1 MHGELGAGKVG
12 DMRCDLGRCRS
23 GCGNHRIDRPADGCT
38 GSELRRPAHDR
49 RLTDEFEDP
58 EGEVGQGSVDRC
70 AEPGCGEVALK
81 DLGRGDRNEGA
92 VEIEERSGGG
102 GHAQSVCQFRTI
114 HERAGTWGTNDRRF
128 GTFLKRFR
136 GMYIG
141 YDEKQEAL
149 RKELRDYYNEL
160 LTPEIRDALA
170 AEEGTGPVHREIVGK
185 MGRDGW
191 LTVGWPEEYGGRGY
205 SAVEQFVMFDESVA
219 IGAPIPMLTVN
230 TVGPTLMQ
238 YGTQEQK
245 DFFLPKIS
253 RGEITFCVGYSEP
266 DAGTDLASLQC
277 RAVRDGDE
285 FVINGQKTWTSLA
298 RDADYIWLAARTN
311 PDVKKHKGISLF
323 CIPMDTPGLSIEP
336 LHLLSSHNINHTF
349 FDDVRVPAST
359 LIGEENG
366 GWGLIT
372 SQLNRERVTI
382 CSSGMVTKA
391 LEETVEFAK
400 STQLADGTTLIDKP
414 WVQRNLAEVTA
425 ELEFLRLMNWKVA
438 WEVATHIDGKELD
451 ELDFE
456 HMKAFIADSSSVKVF
471 GTEFFHRSYR
481 KLMEIYGPQA
491 TIAKGSIGHLTR
503 LEMQYRSTIILT
515 FGGGTNEMQRDL
527 ISQFG
532 LGYPKADR

>member
-1 MHGELGAGKVG
+1 
-12 DMRCDLGRCRS
+12 
-23 GCGNHRIDRPADGCT
+23 
-38 GSELRRPAHDR
+38 
-49 RLTDEFEDP
+49 
-58 EGEVGQGSVDRC
+58 
-70 AEPGCGEVALK
+70 
-81 DLGRGDRNEGA
+81 
-92 VEIEERSGGG
+92 
-102 GHAQSVCQFRTI
+102 
-114 HERAGTWGTNDRRF
+114 
-128 GTFLKRFR
+128 
-136 GMYIG
+136 MYIG
-141 YDEKQEAL
+141 YDERQEAL
-149 RKELRDYYNEL
+149 RQELRDYYAEL
-160 LTPEIRDALA
+160 LTPEIKHQLA
-170 AEEGTGPVHREIVGK
+170 AEEGCGPVHREIVGR
-185 MGRDGW
+185 MGRDGY

-230 TVGPTLMQ
+230 TVGPTIMQ
-238 YGTQEQK
+238 YGTDEQK
-245 DFFLPKIS
+245 NFFLPKIS
-253 RGEITFCVGYSEP
+253 NGEITFCVGYSEP
-266 DAGTDLASLQC
+266 DAGTDLASLTT
-277 RAVRDGDE
+277 RAVKDGDE
-285 FVINGQKTWTSLA
+285 YVINGQKTWTSLA
-298 RDADYIWLAARTN
+298 KDADYVWLAARTN

-359 LIGEENG
+359 MVGEENG

-400 STQLADGTTLIDKP
+400 TTELADGSKLIDRP
-414 WVQRNLAEVTA
+414 WVQRNLAEVHA
-425 ELEFLRLMNWKVA
+425 GVEFLRLMNWKVA
-438 WEVATHIDGKELD
+438 WQVAANIDGKAPD
-451 ELDFE
+451 ELDMNDMMRFV
-456 HMKAFIADSSSVKVF
+456 ADSSSVKVY
-471 GTEFFHRSYR
+471 GTEFFHAAYR

-532 LGYPKADR
+532 LGYPRADR

>member
-1 MHGELGAGKVG
+1 
-12 DMRCDLGRCRS
+12 
-23 GCGNHRIDRPADGCT
+23 
-38 GSELRRPAHDR
+38 
-49 RLTDEFEDP
+49 
-58 EGEVGQGSVDRC
+58 
-70 AEPGCGEVALK
+70 
-81 DLGRGDRNEGA
+81 
-92 VEIEERSGGG
+92 
-102 GHAQSVCQFRTI
+102 
-114 HERAGTWGTNDRRF
+114 
-128 GTFLKRFR
+128 
-136 GMYIG
+136 MYIG

-205 SAVEQFVMFDESVA
+205 AAVEQFVMFDGSVA

>member
-1 MHGELGAGKVG
+1 
-12 DMRCDLGRCRS
+12 
-23 GCGNHRIDRPADGCT
+23 
-38 GSELRRPAHDR
+38 
-49 RLTDEFEDP
+49 
-58 EGEVGQGSVDRC
+58 
-70 AEPGCGEVALK
+70 
-81 DLGRGDRNEGA
+81 
-92 VEIEERSGGG
+92 
-102 GHAQSVCQFRTI
+102 
-114 HERAGTWGTNDRRF
+114 
-128 GTFLKRFR
+128 
-136 GMYIG
+136 
-141 YDEKQEAL
+141 
-149 RKELRDYYNEL
+149 
-160 LTPEIRDALA
+160 
-170 AEEGTGPVHREIVGK
+170 
-185 MGRDGW
+185 
-191 LTVGWPEEYGGRGY
+191 
-205 SAVEQFVMFDESVA
+205 
-219 IGAPIPMLTVN
+219 MLTVN

-238 YGTQEQK
+238 FGTQEQK

>member
-1 MHGELGAGKVG
+1 
-12 DMRCDLGRCRS
+12 
-23 GCGNHRIDRPADGCT
+23 
-38 GSELRRPAHDR
+38 
-49 RLTDEFEDP
+49 
-58 EGEVGQGSVDRC
+58 
-70 AEPGCGEVALK
+70 
-81 DLGRGDRNEGA
+81 
-92 VEIEERSGGG
+92 
-102 GHAQSVCQFRTI
+102 
-114 HERAGTWGTNDRRF
+114 
-128 GTFLKRFR
+128 
-136 GMYIG
+136 MYIG

-149 RKELRDYYNEL
+149 RKELRDYYNEM

-205 SAVEQFVMFDESVA
+205 SAVEQFAMFDESVA
-219 IGAPIPMLTVN
+219 IGAPIPMSTVN
-230 TVGPTLMQ
+230 SSGPTLMQ

-253 RGEITFCVGYSEP
+253 RGEITFCFGYSEP

-336 LHLLSSHNINHTF
+336 LHLLSSHNINHSF

-372 SQLNRERVTI
+372 SQLNHERVGLAAFGSAAYARTEKVI
-382 CSSGMVTKA
+382 DWAK
-391 LEETVEFAK
+391 ETD
-400 STQLADGTTLIDKP
+400 TPDGQKVIDLS
-414 WVQRNLAEVTA
+414 WVQSNLAEVYARIEAMKLLNWRMTSQ
-425 ELEFLRLMNWKVA
+425 LESGFVNPADASAVKVYGTEVVLEVYRLLQEIVGPSA
-438 WEVATHIDGKELD
+438 LVYGSSPAAQIDGEIEHEARVATIN
-451 ELDFE
+451 
-456 HMKAFIADSSSVKVF
+456 
-471 GTEFFHRSYR
+471 
-481 KLMEIYGPQA
+481 
-491 TIAKGSIGHLTR
+491 
-503 LEMQYRSTIILT
+503 T
-515 FGGGTNEMQRDL
+515 FGGGVNEIQRE
-527 ISQFG
+527 IVSMAG
-532 LGYPKADR
+532 LRMPRVPR

>member
-1 MHGELGAGKVG
+1 
-12 DMRCDLGRCRS
+12 
-23 GCGNHRIDRPADGCT
+23 
-38 GSELRRPAHDR
+38 
-49 RLTDEFEDP
+49 
-58 EGEVGQGSVDRC
+58 
-70 AEPGCGEVALK
+70 
-81 DLGRGDRNEGA
+81 
-92 VEIEERSGGG
+92 
-102 GHAQSVCQFRTI
+102 
-114 HERAGTWGTNDRRF
+114 
-128 GTFLKRFR
+128 
-136 GMYIG
+136 MYIG

-349 FDDVRVPAST
+349 FDDVRVPAFN
-359 LIGEENG
+359 LLGEEG
-366 GWGLIT
+366 AGWQIAMATAGFERGL
-372 SQLNRERVTI
+372 
-382 CSSGMVTKA
+382 M
-391 LEETVEFAK
+391 
-400 STQLADGTTLIDKP
+400 
-414 WVQRNLAEVTA
+414 
-425 ELEFLRLMNWKVA
+425 LRSPA
-438 WEVATHIDGKELD
+438 R
-451 ELDFE
+451 FQ
-456 HMKAFIADSSSVKVF
+456 
-471 GTEFFHRSYR
+471 
-481 KLMEIYGPQA
+481 QA
-491 TIAKGSIGHLTR
+491 TRRLVSLYREHSTDILDPSVEDDVVRCYMDAEAYALSTYQTASRLVKGGSIGPEASCNKIFWSELDLRIHHTAMR
-503 LEMQYRSTIILT
+503 ILGPRGEIEPET
-515 FGGGTNEMQRDL
+515 PALADELGTWLDGFLFAQSGPIYAGTNEIQRN
-527 ISQFG
+527 IIAERV
-532 LGYPKADR
+532 LGMPRR